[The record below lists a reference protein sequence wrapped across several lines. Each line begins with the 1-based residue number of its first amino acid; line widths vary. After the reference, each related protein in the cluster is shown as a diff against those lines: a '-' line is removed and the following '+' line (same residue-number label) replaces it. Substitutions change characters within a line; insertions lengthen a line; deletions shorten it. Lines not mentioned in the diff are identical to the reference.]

1 MLLLLVSEPLYSHI
15 IGLRSKPITIRII
28 LTDCVGKFKGVENM
42 VTSRIYID
50 DISTK
55 GFEELVTNKDQ
66 HIKILVTTHKDK
78 VKTESKF
85 LSNIE

>member
-1 MLLLLVSEPLYSHI
+1 MDLSYN
-15 IGLRSKPITIRII
+15 I
-28 LTDCVGKFKGVENM
+28 LTRGLGKFKGVEKM

-50 DISTK
+50 DISAK

-78 VKTESKF
+78 V
-85 LSNIE
+85 